1 MAIISIRNGSK
12 SYLFRGF
19 LILDKLNDLVWTGI
33 FLPCVL
39 LCGLLLSLRSRF
51 LQLRLFPAS
60 LRQLTKGGRG
70 DGVSPVQ
77 AASTALASTLGTGN
91 IVGTAQAIAMGGPG
105 AVFWMWAAAL
115 LGMAVK
121 FAEISLSVATRRR
134 DGAGYSG
141 GPMYYIGSLGK
152 KFRPLALMYALL
164 AALSAFGIGNLSQ
177 ISSAAGAVAGAA
189 EKIAP
194 ELDPRR
200 LRLWLGVIL
209 TLTAWLI
216 LRGGAAGV
224 GRAAERLVPSMAGL
238 FLLLSLFVLCCHAQA
253 LPAALRAIVTGA
265 FSPRTAVSG
274 IGGFGTA
281 QAIQWGLRRGA
292 FSNEAGLGSSAIA
305 HGSAAA
311 RSPGEQGLWGI
322 FEVFA
327 DTIVI
332 CTATALTILCSGV
345 GIPWG
350 SSPGAE
356 LLLSAWETCIP
367 AAPAACFMALS
378 LLLFAFTSVLGWAL
392 YGTQCVRFLWG
403 EKAAAPYRLCFSL
416 AITVGCLVSLRTVWA
431 AADLLN
437 GLMAIPNF
445 IALFALSGKA
455 AEYSEI

>member
-1 MAIISIRNGSK
+1 M
-12 SYLFRGF
+12 LL
-19 LILDKLNDLVWTGI
+19 LILDKLNDLVWMGI

-141 GPMYYIGSLGK
+141 GPMYYIGSLGE

-281 QAIQWGLRRGA
+281 QTIQWGLRRGA

-455 AEYSEI
+455 AKYAEM

>member
-1 MAIISIRNGSK
+1 M
-12 SYLFRGF
+12 LL

-134 DGAGYSG
+134 DGAGYLG
-141 GPMYYIGSLGK
+141 GPMYYIGSLGE

>member
-1 MAIISIRNGSK
+1 M
-12 SYLFRGF
+12 LL

-115 LGMAVK
+115 LGMAMK

-141 GPMYYIGSLGK
+141 GPMYYIGSLGE

>member
-1 MAIISIRNGSK
+1 M
-12 SYLFRGF
+12 LL

-141 GPMYYIGSLGK
+141 GPMYYIGSLGE

-281 QAIQWGLRRGA
+281 QTIQWGLRRGA

-416 AITVGCLVSLRTVWA
+416 AITVGCLVSLHTVWA

-455 AEYSEI
+455 AKYAEM

>member
-1 MAIISIRNGSK
+1 M
-12 SYLFRGF
+12 LL

-121 FAEISLSVATRRR
+121 FAEIGLSVATRRR

-141 GPMYYIGSLGK
+141 GPMYYIGSLGE

-253 LPAALRAIVTGA
+253 LPAALRAIMTGA

-345 GIPWG
+345 DIPWG

-455 AEYSEI
+455 AKYAEM

>member
-1 MAIISIRNGSK
+1 M
-12 SYLFRGF
+12 LL

-141 GPMYYIGSLGK
+141 GPMYYIGSLGE

-200 LRLWLGVIL
+200 LRLWLGIIL

-224 GRAAERLVPSMAGL
+224 GRAAERLVPSMAGM

-455 AEYSEI
+455 AEFSEI

>member
-1 MAIISIRNGSK
+1 M
-12 SYLFRGF
+12 LL

-141 GPMYYIGSLGK
+141 GPMYYIGSLGE

-265 FSPRTAVSG
+265 FSPRTAGAG

-455 AEYSEI
+455 AGYAEM

>member
-1 MAIISIRNGSK
+1 M
-12 SYLFRGF
+12 LL

-121 FAEISLSVATRRR
+121 FAEIGLSVATRRR

-141 GPMYYIGSLGK
+141 GPMYYIGSLGE

-177 ISSAAGAVAGAA
+177 ISSAAGVVASAA

-200 LRLWLGVIL
+200 LRLWLGIIL

-265 FSPRTAVSG
+265 FLPRTAVSG

-455 AEYSEI
+455 AKYAEM

>member
-1 MAIISIRNGSK
+1 M
-12 SYLFRGF
+12 LL

-121 FAEISLSVATRRR
+121 FAEIGLSVATRRR

-141 GPMYYIGSLGK
+141 GPMYYIGSLGE

-200 LRLWLGVIL
+200 LRLWLGIIL

-224 GRAAERLVPSMAGL
+224 GCAAERLVPSMAGL

-455 AEYSEI
+455 AKYAEM

>member
-1 MAIISIRNGSK
+1 M
-12 SYLFRGF
+12 LL

-121 FAEISLSVATRRR
+121 FAEIGLSVATRRR

-141 GPMYYIGSLGK
+141 GPMYYIGSLGE

-200 LRLWLGVIL
+200 LRLWLGIIL

-265 FSPRTAVSG
+265 FSPRTAGAG

-455 AEYSEI
+455 AKYAEM

>member
-1 MAIISIRNGSK
+1 M
-12 SYLFRGF
+12 LL

-141 GPMYYIGSLGK
+141 GPMYYIGSLGE

-224 GRAAERLVPSMAGL
+224 GRAAERLVPSMAGM

>member
-1 MAIISIRNGSK
+1 M
-12 SYLFRGF
+12 LL

-121 FAEISLSVATRRR
+121 FAEIGLSVATRRR

-141 GPMYYIGSLGK
+141 GPMYYIGSLGE

-445 IALFALSGKA
+445 IALFTLSGKA
-455 AEYSEI
+455 AKYAEM

>member
-1 MAIISIRNGSK
+1 M
-12 SYLFRGF
+12 LL

-39 LCGLLLSLRSRF
+39 LCGLLLSLCSRF

-70 DGVSPVQ
+70 DGVSPMQ

-141 GPMYYIGSLGK
+141 GPMYYIGSLGE

-281 QAIQWGLRRGA
+281 QTIQWGLRRGA

-455 AEYSEI
+455 AKYAEM

>member
-1 MAIISIRNGSK
+1 M
-12 SYLFRGF
+12 LL

-121 FAEISLSVATRRR
+121 FAEIGLSVATRRR

-141 GPMYYIGSLGK
+141 GPMYYIGSLGE

-265 FSPRTAVSG
+265 FSPRTAGAG

>member
-1 MAIISIRNGSK
+1 M
-12 SYLFRGF
+12 LL

-121 FAEISLSVATRRR
+121 FAEIGLSVATRRR

-141 GPMYYIGSLGK
+141 GPMYYIGSLGE

-274 IGGFGTA
+274 VGGFGTA

-345 GIPWG
+345 DIPWG

-455 AEYSEI
+455 AKYAEM

>member
-1 MAIISIRNGSK
+1 M
-12 SYLFRGF
+12 LL

-121 FAEISLSVATRRR
+121 FAEIGLSVATRRR

-141 GPMYYIGSLGK
+141 GPMYYIGLLGE

-224 GRAAERLVPSMAGL
+224 GRAAERLVHSMAGL

-455 AEYSEI
+455 AKYAEM

>member
-1 MAIISIRNGSK
+1 M
-12 SYLFRGF
+12 LL

-141 GPMYYIGSLGK
+141 GPMYYIGSLGE

-431 AADLLN
+431 TADLLN

>member
-1 MAIISIRNGSK
+1 M
-12 SYLFRGF
+12 LL

-121 FAEISLSVATRRR
+121 FAEIGLSVATRRR

-141 GPMYYIGSLGK
+141 GPMYYIGSLGE

-224 GRAAERLVPSMAGL
+224 GRVAERLVPAMAGL

-274 IGGFGTA
+274 VGGFGTA

-455 AEYSEI
+455 AKYAEM

>member
-1 MAIISIRNGSK
+1 M
-12 SYLFRGF
+12 LL

-121 FAEISLSVATRRR
+121 FAEISLSVATRRH

-141 GPMYYIGSLGK
+141 GPMYYIGSLGE

-455 AEYSEI
+455 AKYAEM

>member
-1 MAIISIRNGSK
+1 M
-12 SYLFRGF
+12 LL

-141 GPMYYIGSLGK
+141 GPMYYIGSLGE

-189 EKIAP
+189 ERIAP

-224 GRAAERLVPSMAGL
+224 GRAAERLVPAMAWL

-455 AEYSEI
+455 AKYAEM

>member
-1 MAIISIRNGSK
+1 M
-12 SYLFRGF
+12 LL

-77 AASTALASTLGTGN
+77 AVSTALASTLGTGN

-134 DGAGYSG
+134 DGVGYSG
-141 GPMYYIGSLGK
+141 GPMYYIGSLGE

-281 QAIQWGLRRGA
+281 QTIQWGLRRGA

-455 AEYSEI
+455 AKYAEM

>member
-1 MAIISIRNGSK
+1 M
-12 SYLFRGF
+12 LL

-121 FAEISLSVATRRR
+121 FAEISLSVAMRRR

-141 GPMYYIGSLGK
+141 GPMYYIGSLGE

>member
-1 MAIISIRNGSK
+1 M
-12 SYLFRGF
+12 LL

-134 DGAGYSG
+134 DVAGYSG
-141 GPMYYIGSLGK
+141 GPMYYIGSLGE

-224 GRAAERLVPSMAGL
+224 GRAAERFVPSMAGL
-238 FLLLSLFVLCCHAQA
+238 FLLLSLFVLCCHAQT

-281 QAIQWGLRRGA
+281 QTIQWGLRRGA